1 MGINLGSHSIQE
13 SDLKITG
20 IFPGLIMNES
30 IGFMPAE
37 PTSLSDICLSE
48 CPLSLCLIKA
58 VPNALNTSEQK
69 KKKQSLIKRTM
80 LYVCVSLCFPPY
92 SLDQSLWRYGNIPP
106 NLLPNT

>member
-20 IFPGLIMNES
+20 VFPGLIMNES

-58 VPNALNTSEQK
+58 LNTSEQK
-69 KKKQSLIKRTM
+69 KKTVTDKENYAVCLCITLLSSLQSRSK
-80 LYVCVSLCFPPY
+80 SLEVWKCT
-92 SLDQSLWRYGNIPP
+92 SKSSS
-106 NLLPNT
+106 

>member
-69 KKKQSLIKRTM
+69 KKKKTVTDKENYAVCLCITLLSSLQSRSK
-80 LYVCVSLCFPPY
+80 SLEVWKCT
-92 SLDQSLWRYGNIPP
+92 SKSSS
-106 NLLPNT
+106 

>member
-1 MGINLGSHSIQE
+1 MGTNLGSHSIQE

-20 IFPGLIMNES
+20 VFPGLIMNES

-58 VPNALNTSEQK
+58 LNTSEQK
-69 KKKQSLIKRTM
+69 KKSLIKRTM

-92 SLDQSLWRYGNIPP
+92 SLDQSLWRYGNVPP
-106 NLLPNT
+106 HLLPNT